1 MLIKQKIRQ
10 LSFFAVDMPA
20 HVEARSTTARLLA
33 MKTTCVPR
41 VVHLYSNFCHARHGS
56 ISLCRSF
63 CGRESRALI
72 NLCAVI
78 FKGGR
83 KSSKAQQRM
92 MCVVLVC
99 IKETPCNKESLECCF
114 FCASSARKRHT
125 FYFVIIMWHSC
136 SCVLAADMRET
147 TSCMQHMC
155 LQQQLI

>member
-114 FCASSARKRHT
+114 FVQAPLVGNDTPFILLLLCGTRARV
-125 FYFVIIMWHSC
+125 F
-136 SCVLAADMRET
+136 
-147 TSCMQHMC
+147 
-155 LQQQLI
+155 